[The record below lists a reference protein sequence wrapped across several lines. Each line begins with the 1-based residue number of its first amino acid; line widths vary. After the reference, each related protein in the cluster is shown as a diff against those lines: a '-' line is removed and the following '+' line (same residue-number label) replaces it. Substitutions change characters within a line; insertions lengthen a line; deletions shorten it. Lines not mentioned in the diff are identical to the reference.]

1 MKIQRTY
8 PQPDSPQPNIGPRER
23 AMAVLKYLLDIEPE
37 DAVRHHGFPLLVASY
52 EQAGRAAIRKWANET
67 WDNMTPKPSGL
78 LVINRNPDPRTP
90 GKESIQGML
99 PELPDSIVELLT
111 AETEGTMRVQPFV
124 KDGL

>member
-37 DAVRHHGFPLLVASY
+37 VAIKHHVFPLLVASY
-52 EQAGRAAIRKWANET
+52 EQSQTQGWNLACDSIDRGHGIVR
-67 WDNMTPKPSGL
+67 
-78 LVINRNPDPRTP
+78 
-90 GKESIQGML
+90 GKL
-99 PELPDSIVELLT
+99 APSIVELLT
-111 AETEGTMRVQPFV
+111 AETEGTMRAQPFSAFPGLKGNPGEPFV